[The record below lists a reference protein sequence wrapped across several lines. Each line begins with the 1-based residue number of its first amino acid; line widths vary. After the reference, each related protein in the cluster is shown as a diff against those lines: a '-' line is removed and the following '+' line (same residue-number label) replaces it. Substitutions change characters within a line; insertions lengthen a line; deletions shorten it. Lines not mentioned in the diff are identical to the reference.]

1 MDYIHQLHEN
11 IILRKKEKKV
21 NIVILIII
29 IIAITVLL
37 NILFDMM
44 FLVFSLLQFILIL
57 IILTIIF
64 AYIVESTHRKY
75 VKRKV
80 KFYTIIYNI
89 LQEQGCGETNL
100 NILNDKINALKR
112 SIRNFITIKVVI
124 GTVLPVSLGLQL
136 IFMIFGYFYGYY
148 KVSDLTAT
156 MVFLL
161 MILVINVTYIVFN
174 AIEIFYITKI
184 WDKIYEKERKIL
196 KIINSILLYQHT
208 LDKEIGCNIKVK
220 NINNN
225 NANIIIVSLLLCGF
239 IWLYT
244 TNSNGK
250 DYLNKIYI
258 IEDALI
264 NVLESK
270 NFSNNANV

>member
-21 NIVILIII
+21 NIVILILI

-136 IFMIFGYFYGYY
+136 IFMIFGYFYGHY

-174 AIEIFYITKI
+174 AIEIFYTTKI

-270 NFSNNANV
+270 NFSNNVNV

>member
-21 NIVILIII
+21 NIVILILI

-136 IFMIFGYFYGYY
+136 IFMIFGYFYGHY

-174 AIEIFYITKI
+174 AIEIFYTTKI
-184 WDKIYEKERKIL
+184 WDKIYAKERKIL
-196 KIINSILLYQHT
+196 KIINSILLYQHI
-208 LDKEIGCNIKVK
+208 LDKEIEYNIKVK

>member
-21 NIVILIII
+21 NIVILILI

-136 IFMIFGYFYGYY
+136 IFMIFGYFYGHY

-161 MILVINVTYIVFN
+161 MILAINVTYIVFN
-174 AIEIFYITKI
+174 AIEIFYTTKI
-184 WDKIYEKERKIL
+184 WDKIYAKERKIL
-196 KIINSILLYQHT
+196 KIINSILLYQHI
-208 LDKEIGCNIKVK
+208 LDKEIEYNIKVK

>member
-21 NIVILIII
+21 NIVILILI

-136 IFMIFGYFYGYY
+136 IFMIFGYFLGHY

-161 MILVINVTYIVFN
+161 MILTINVTYIVFN
-174 AIEIFYITKI
+174 AIEIFYTTKI

-250 DYLNKIYI
+250 DYLN
-258 IEDALI
+258 
-264 NVLESK
+264 
-270 NFSNNANV
+270 

>member
-21 NIVILIII
+21 NIVILILI

-100 NILNDKINALKR
+100 NILNDKINALNR

-174 AIEIFYITKI
+174 AIEIFYTTKI
-184 WDKIYEKERKIL
+184 WDKIYAKERKIL
-196 KIINSILLYQHT
+196 KIINSILLYQRT

>member
-21 NIVILIII
+21 NIVILILI

-89 LQEQGCGETNL
+89 IQEQGCGETNL
-100 NILNDKINALKR
+100 NILNDKINALNR

-161 MILVINVTYIVFN
+161 MILAINVTYIVFN
-174 AIEIFYITKI
+174 AIEIFYTTKI
-184 WDKIYEKERKIL
+184 WDKIYAKERKIL
-196 KIINSILLYQHT
+196 KIINSILLYQHI
-208 LDKEIGCNIKVK
+208 LDKEIECNIKVK

-264 NVLESK
+264 NVLEGK